1 MLSPNVSMTLRGTPS
16 IDKTKNSGW
25 GLLMK
30 RWAMSAAVC
39 GLASACAHAQSTVQL
54 YGIVD
59 GGVAFVTNEAGHHAW
74 AQTSGIGQSDRWG
87 LRGQEDLGGGY
98 RAVFRLENG
107 FTLNDGR
114 LSQGG
119 LEFGRQAWVGLAS
132 ERFGT
137 LTFGRQY
144 DFMSTNLTAFASGT
158 LTPSVFAFHLGD
170 LDRLGAERID
180 NAVRY
185 VTPDMAGFQL
195 GALYAFGG
203 QPGSFASHSAASFG
217 LTYGHGPFKAGA
229 AYVEIHDFT
238 AVSGIGTTVLGTPL
252 IGTAQQGLL
261 PRFQTFDKLTVSG
274 VGAGYQLGPA
284 YLHAVYTAVGFHSHG
299 QSTSLRTTEGGV
311 KYSVDYALSLSA
323 SYARST
329 LASHAWSQ
337 IVAGTDYSLSKR
349 TDIYFHAVYLRAS
362 AGVQA
367 QIFLLPASSS
377 TRQAVVSLGMRHL
390 F

>member
-1 MLSPNVSMTLRGTPS
+1 
-16 IDKTKNSGW
+16 
-25 GLLMK
+25 MK
-30 RWAMSAAVC
+30 RWAMGAAIC
-39 GLASACAHAQSTVQL
+39 GLVNVCAHAESAVQL

-59 GGVAFVTNEAGHHAW
+59 GGLAFVTNQAGHRAW

-87 LRGQEDLGGGY
+87 LRGEENLGGGY
-98 RAVFRLENG
+98 RAIFRLENG

-137 LTFGRQY
+137 LTLGRQY
-144 DFMSTNLTAFASGT
+144 DFMSTNLTAFSAGT

-185 VTPDMAGFQL
+185 VTPDLAGFQI

-203 QPGSFASHSAASFG
+203 QPGKFVSRSAASFG

-238 AVSGIGTTVLGTPL
+238 AISGIGTTVLGAPL
-252 IGTAQQGLL
+252 VGTAQQGLL
-261 PRFQTFDKLTVSG
+261 PRAQTFDKLTVSG
-274 VGAGYQLGPA
+274 VGAGYQFGPA
-284 YLHAVYTAVGFHSHG
+284 YLHAVYTAVGFHRQG
-299 QSTSLRTTEGGV
+299 QSASLRTAEGGV
-311 KYSVDYALSLSA
+311 KYSVNYALSLSA

-329 LASHAWSQ
+329 LAGHGWNQ
-337 IVAGTDYSLSKR
+337 IVAGSDYSLSKR
-349 TDIYFHAVYLRAS
+349 TDIYFHAVYLHAS
-362 AGVQA
+362 AGVRA
-367 QIFLLPASSS
+367 ENFLLPASTS

>member
-1 MLSPNVSMTLRGTPS
+1 
-16 IDKTKNSGW
+16 
-25 GLLMK
+25 MK
-30 RWAMSAAVC
+30 RWAIGAAVC
-39 GLASACAHAQSTVQL
+39 GLASACAHAQSAVQL

-87 LRGQEDLGGGY
+87 LRGEEDLGGGY

-114 LSQGG
+114 FSQGG

-137 LTFGRQY
+137 LTLGRQY
-144 DFMSTNLTAFASGT
+144 DFMSTNLTAFSAGT

-180 NAVRY
+180 NAIRY

-195 GALYAFGG
+195 GVLYALGG
-203 QPGSFASHSAASFG
+203 QAGNFVSHSAASFG

-238 AVSGIGTTVLGTPL
+238 AVSGIGTTVLGASL
-252 IGTAQQGLL
+252 VGTAQQGLL
-261 PRFQTFDKLTVSG
+261 PRAQTFDKLTVSG

-284 YLHAVYTAVGFHSHG
+284 YLHAVYTTVGFHLHG
-299 QSTSLRTTEGGV
+299 QTTSLRTTEGGL
-311 KYSVDYALSLSA
+311 KYAVDYALSLSA

-329 LASHAWSQ
+329 LAGHGWSE
-337 IVAGTDYSLSKR
+337 IVAGSDYSLSKR
-349 TDIYFHAVYLRAS
+349 TDIYVHAVYLRAS

-377 TRQAVVSLGMRHL
+377 PRQAVVSLGMRHL